1 MRVPGYALVELTV
14 DRQAEVLRL
23 AESDRHIADAERKV
37 TRQQLRLDRLRADGH
52 DTKAAE
58 EMLRAFEDAL
68 KTFREHRHL
77 IVMTI
82 EQIDKGL
89 RDRQ

>member
-1 MRVPGYALVELTV
+1 MN
-14 DRQAEVLRL
+14 RQADVLRL

-37 TRQQLRLDRLRADGH
+37 TGQQLRLDRLRADGH
-52 DTKAAE
+52 DTRTAE
-58 EMLRAFEDAL
+58 EMLRGFEDTL

-82 EQIDKGL
+82 ERIDEGL
-89 RDRQ
+89 WDRQ